1 VGTASSAQLKVLLS
15 GVELPAEKP
24 ALLEYA
30 VRQRAEP
37 QLIDA
42 LQALP
47 SREYESLD
55 EVAEELVR
63 VQPSQA
69 PVAPRSPRE
78 ESGEPPGG
86 DAYTDLHPDT
96 GQVRDLDK
104 ASEG

>member
-15 GVELPAEKP
+15 GIELPAEKP

-42 LQALP
+42 LRSLP
-47 SREYESLD
+47 EGEYDSLD
-55 EVAEELVR
+55 EVAEKLVR
-63 VQPSQA
+63 AQPPRV
-69 PVAPRSPRE
+69 PVTPPLPRA
-78 ESGEPPGG
+78 ESGQPPGG
-86 DAYTDLHPDT
+86 EAYTDLHPDT

-104 ASEG
+104 APEN

>member
-1 VGTASSAQLKVLLS
+1 MGTASSAQLKVLLS

-42 LQALP
+42 LQSLP

-55 EVAEELVR
+55 EVAEAFVR
-63 VQPSQA
+63 VQPA
-69 PVAPRSPRE
+69 RVPAVPGPPRE

-86 DAYTDLHPDT
+86 DAYTDLHPNT

-104 ASEG
+104 APES